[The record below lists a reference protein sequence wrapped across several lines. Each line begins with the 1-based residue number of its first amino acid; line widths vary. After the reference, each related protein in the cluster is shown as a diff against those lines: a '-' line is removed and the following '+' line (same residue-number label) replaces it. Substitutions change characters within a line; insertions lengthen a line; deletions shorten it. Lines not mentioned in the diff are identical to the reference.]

1 MPRRIEAVM
10 LSAKEVLTFDEIA
23 QRVTADGRGA
33 RATARQ
39 VELELKG
46 NATKYRRVGSNYIH
60 RDTWVR
66 PPSKPISTT
75 PAVDRLGGLLRPNS
89 IVKRAGDSGLEKLAT
104 AWLTH
109 DPRLWA
115 WQTRAL
121 AAWEANRRR
130 GVVTAVTGSGKT
142 NVGIAA
148 IAEFV
153 RGGGQAAVIVPTIE
167 LLEQWTRRLA
177 GWGAIPPHA
186 IGQLDGTSKD
196 ALLGKDVLVCVVNT
210 AARLLPERV
219 RSALRPV
226 LLIADECHRYGAETF
241 AAALEGPYQATLGLS
256 ATPERS
262 GDPGMEENV
271 FPRLGPLVIEYG
283 YEEAL
288 NDGVISEFDVSFVA
302 LELSHQERTRY
313 GALTERISSS
323 LLEAKSDYPEL
334 EDSQYL
340 FLDLQRLLERT
351 HDPRLGEL
359 FRLVTGR
366 QQLIQ
371 QTPAR
376 AKYVQ
381 WLAKDGLPGEKGIL
395 FHSRIY
401 DCEALALT
409 LQTSG
414 ITAGVHH
421 SGLTRDERRRVLTQF
436 GRGRIRVLCS
446 PRTLD
451 EGIDVPDADFAVMVA
466 GSTVTRQRVQR
477 LGRVLRKTAEK
488 TSARGYVL
496 YVRNSFEDPKLRND
510 RFAQELERLN
520 RAKWV
525 SWPS

>member
-1 MPRRIEAVM
+1 M

-66 PPSKPISTT
+66 PPTKPASTT
-75 PAVDRLGGLLRPNS
+75 PHVDRPSGLLRPES
-89 IVKRAGDSGLEKLAT
+89 SLERARDPALEKRAK
-104 AWLTH
+104 AWLAR
-109 DPRLWA
+109 DPRLWT
-115 WQTRAL
+115 WQARAL
-121 AAWEANRRR
+121 AAWEGNSRR

-177 GWGAIPPHA
+177 SWGAIPPRA
-186 IGQLDGTSKD
+186 IGKLDGTSKD

-210 AARLLPERV
+210 AARLLPERA
-219 RSALRPV
+219 RSAFRPV

-241 AAALEGPYQATLGLS
+241 ASALEGPYQATLGLS

-262 GDPGMEENV
+262 GDPGMAENV

-288 NDGVISEFDVSFVA
+288 DDGVISEFDVSFVA
-302 LELSHQERTRY
+302 LELSHSERSRY
-313 GALTERISSS
+313 EALTEKIS
-323 LLEAKSDYPEL
+323 LGLIEAMTNYPEL

-340 FLDLQRLLERT
+340 FLDLQRLLEQT
-351 HDPRLGEL
+351 HDRRLGEL
-359 FRLVTGR
+359 FRLVSGR
-366 QQLIQ
+366 QELIQ
-371 QTPAR
+371 HTPAR

-381 WLAKDGLPGEKGIL
+381 WLANEGLPGEKGIL
-395 FHSRIY
+395 FHTRID
-401 DCEALALT
+401 DCEALAIMLRS
-409 LQTSG
+409 SG
-414 ITAGVHH
+414 VSAGVHH
-421 SGLTRDERRRVLTQF
+421 SGLTKEERRRVLTQF
-436 GRGRIRVLCS
+436 DRGGIRVLCS

-451 EGIDVPDADFAVMVA
+451 EGIDVPDADFAVIVA

-477 LGRVLRKTAEK
+477 LGRVLRKTDDKSA
-488 TSARGYVL
+488 ARGYVL
-496 YVRNSFEDPKLRND
+496 YVRNSIEDPRQRND
-510 RFAQELERLN
+510 RFAQEVERLN
-520 RAKWV
+520 RATWV
-525 SWPS
+525 NWPP